1 MNFARELGF
10 SNFSR
15 DQASVAFE
23 KPTYTATTV
32 KRRALDNHDSDNL
45 PRTIVCF
52 IRARGVRR
60 QKCRRTVFLLL
71 REQIVQYTRYTCHL
85 SQI

>member
-23 KPTYTATTV
+23 KPTYTATT
-32 KRRALDNHDSDNL
+32 
-45 PRTIVCF
+45 
-52 IRARGVRR
+52 
-60 QKCRRTVFLLL
+60 
-71 REQIVQYTRYTCHL
+71 
-85 SQI
+85 

>member
-32 KRRALDNHDSDNL
+32 KRRALDNHDSDNH

-52 IRARGVRR
+52 IRAR
-60 QKCRRTVFLLL
+60 
-71 REQIVQYTRYTCHL
+71 
-85 SQI
+85 